1 MGESGSRD
9 AAAGLAAHSK
19 DAVSGFRAAAQAD
32 SEHTLS
38 EAADSAQE
46 AFRALMRLVRERP
59 LTALMFAG
67 TFGWL
72 IGRIGKYI

>member
-19 DAVSGFRAAAQAD
+19 DAESGLKATGQAE

-46 AFRALMRLVRERP
+46 AFKALIKLVRERP

-72 IGRIGKYI
+72 IGRMGKYI